1 MIWSVQEDGKILR
14 KNNKDNKF
22 PPLKCSS
29 CKGDVSTVYI
39 KIKGLYYASKNL
51 NCEGLPKGK

>member
-1 MIWSVQEDGKILR
+1 MIWSVQEDGKFLR
-14 KNNKDNKF
+14 KSNKDNKF

-29 CKGDVSTVYI
+29 CKTSNVYT

-51 NCEGLPKGK
+51 ICEGLPKGK